1 MCRLFALGL
10 VALAPALS
18 AAQPPGQANRDALKK
33 LAFLEGKWAG
43 PATAQL
49 GPGPGVAL
57 RQTEDVQL
65 RAGGTVLVV
74 EGIGRGKRPGS
85 DEEAVLFNAL
95 AVISY
100 DAAAGAY
107 QMKAYRA
114 EGLAVEPHLTV
125 GDKGFV
131 WGFKDPQHKVEVRY
145 TMKLTEKGEWHEVGE
160 VSLDGKTW
168 RKTFEMTLTKV
179 KE

>member
-1 MCRLFALGL
+1 MCRPLAVALL
-10 VALAPALS
+10 ALAPALA

-43 PATAQL
+43 PATAHH
-49 GPGPGVAL
+49 GPGPGLTL

-65 RAGGTVLVV
+65 RVSGTVLVI

-85 DEEAVLFNAL
+85 DQEAVLFNAL
-95 AVISY
+95 AVISF
-100 DAAAGAY
+100 DPAAKEY
-107 QMKAYRA
+107 RMKAYRA

-125 GDKGFV
+125 GDRGFV
-131 WGFKDPQHKVEVRY
+131 WGFRDEQHKVDVRY
-145 TMKLTEKGEWHEVGE
+145 TMRLTDKGEWHEVGE

-168 RKTFEMTLTKV
+168 RKTFEMTLAKV